1 MRLQELSIDSVL
13 YLQNGIEQQRRRTE
27 PSTVTS
33 SEKKKE
39 EANQLL
45 YDLISATIEEGM
57 SILEWRVETVF
68 REKLRVA

>member
-1 MRLQELSIDSVL
+1 MRLQELSIDSSVL
-13 YLQNGIEQQRRRTE
+13 YLQNGIAQQRRRTE

-57 SILEWRVETVF
+57 SILERRVETA
-68 REKLRVA
+68 LRVA